1 MTGGAGA
8 AGPTRLALAG
18 GAPVMLRG
26 GAGPCDDDDEGGCA
40 EEEEEDAPSLEDEH
54 RAGSFLTS
62 VR

>member
-26 GAGPCDDDDEGGCA
+26 GAGPCDDDEGGCV
-40 EEEEEDAPSLEDEH
+40 EEEEDAPSLEDEH